1 MRCNHCGA
9 RVAPGLAFCAACK
22 RPLVGYSVGGSGSVS
37 AGTVGASGGVQA
49 EAKFAGFWLRFLAA
63 LVDAIVLALALG
75 VVASFT
81 ALARLQPLAF
91 LKLSPTSDP
100 SAVVNLYGHEALVG
114 MLVFFVI
121 ASWLY
126 FAFMERSPAQ
136 ATLGKKLV
144 GLYVTDSDGQ
154 RPSFL
159 RAGGRF
165 SAGRLLAHIPG
176 IGLLYLLVDCVCA
189 GVTPKK
195 QAVHDMITGCLVLR
209 RPPRFEPES

>member
-9 RVAPGLAFCAACK
+9 SLASELAFCGACK
-22 RPLVGYSVGGSGSVS
+22 RPLVGYSVGGSSSVPAETVAALAS
-37 AGTVGASGGVQA
+37 APT

-81 ALARLQPLAF
+81 AVAKLQPLAF
-91 LKLSPTSDP
+91 LKLSPTSAP
-100 SAVVNLYGHEALVG
+100 SAVLNLYGHEALVR

-126 FAFMERSPAQ
+126 FAFMESSSAQ

-144 GLYVTDSDGQ
+144 GLYVTDADRQ

-159 RAGGRF
+159 RASGRF
-165 SAGRLLAHIPG
+165 STGRLLAHIPG
-176 IGLLYLLVDCVCA
+176 IGILYFVADCICA